1 MSSTD
6 KSENPFSEL
15 SLVPIDEPGLATSTP
30 AMKLHPNSRTKADR
44 RVIADRR
51 QVLRFE
57 PDRRSGKTRRP
68 QSSWDSVRRFD

>member
-6 KSENPFSEL
+6 KSADPFSEL
-15 SLVPIDEPGLATSTP
+15 SLVPIDEPGLATSTR
-30 AMKLHPNSRTKADR
+30 ALKLDPNSRTKADR
-44 RVIADRR
+44 RVTTDRR

-68 QSSWDSVRRFD
+68 QSCWDSGRRFT